1 MGLFGKLVQLGVNVV
16 TAPVAVAKDVVSLGG
31 AIDNNGKSH
40 TLEHL
45 EKIADD
51 AQDD

>member
-1 MGLFGKLVQLGVNVV
+1 MSLFGKIVRLGVNIV
-16 TAPVAVAKDVVSLGG
+16 TAPIAVVHDVVSLGG

-51 AQDD
+51 AED

>member
-1 MGLFGKLVQLGVNVV
+1 MSLFGKLVRTAVNVV
-16 TAPVAVAKDVVSLGG
+16 ITPVAIVQDVISLGG
-31 AIDNNGKSH
+31 SIDNNGHSH

-51 AQDD
+51 AED